1 MVFNMFKFF
10 NLILFGSIFKSDS
23 VSTDIQINEVQ
34 AVRYSFPVFSVPM
47 CICRKRAAKSGIF

>member
-1 MVFNMFKFF
+1 MFKFF